1 MRTTFSGRGLCAMGL
16 LAALAGTAGAA
27 DFQWQGRAGQT
38 LEIKGVNG
46 RISASPADGS
56 EAQVSATKKSRR
68 SDPASVRVE
77 VVEHAGGVTICAVYP
92 TPFAKRK
99 NECLPGNEGHMSTQ
113 DNDVSVD
120 FEVRVPASAR
130 FVARTVNGG
139 VDVDGLEGDV
149 EAYTVNGGVNV
160 ETRGN
165 ARAETVNGSIVASA
179 GRADW
184 TGTNELKTVNGSVT
198 VSLPDDASADVK
210 ASTVNGGIETDFPL
224 EVKGRFQSRRLSG
237 RLGGGGRALHLET
250 VNGGIRLRKT
260 S

>member
-1 MRTTFSGRGLCAMGL
+1 MKTTFAGLCAVGL
-16 LAALAGTAGAA
+16 LGGLAAAAGAA

-46 RISASPADGS
+46 RISASPATGG
-56 EAQVSATKKSRR
+56 EAQVTAIKKSRR
-68 SDPASVRVE
+68 SDPESVRVE

-92 TPFAKRK
+92 TPAGKRP
-99 NECLPGNEGHMSTQ
+99 NECLPGAAGHMSTQ

-120 FEVRVPASAR
+120 FDVRVPQSAR
-130 FVARTVNGG
+130 LVARTVNGG

-184 TGTNELKTVNGSVT
+184 TGSSELKTVNGSVT
-198 VSLPDDASADVK
+198 VTLPGDASAEVR

-224 EVKGRFQSRRLSG
+224 QVKGRFGSRRLSG
-237 RLGGGGRALHLET
+237 RLGDGGRELHLET
-250 VNGGIRLRKT
+250 VNGGIRLR
-260 S
+260 SGN

>member
-1 MRTTFSGRGLCAMGL
+1 MKTIFAVRGVLATSLVGA
-16 LAALAGTAGAA
+16 LAATAGAA

-38 LEIKGVNG
+38 LEVKGVNG
-46 RISASPADGS
+46 RITASPADGG
-56 EAQVSATKKSRR
+56 EAQVTAIKKGRR
-68 SDPASVRVE
+68 SDPESVRVE

-92 TPFAKRK
+92 TPYGKRK
-99 NECLPGNEGHMSTQ
+99 NECLPGSEGHMSTQ

-120 FEVRVPASAR
+120 FEVRVPSSAR

-139 VDVDGLEGDV
+139 VEVDGLENDV

-184 TGTNELKTVNGSVT
+184 TGTCDFKTVNGSVT
-198 VSLPDDASADVK
+198 VSLPDDTSADVK

-250 VNGGIRLRKT
+250 VNGGIRLRRT